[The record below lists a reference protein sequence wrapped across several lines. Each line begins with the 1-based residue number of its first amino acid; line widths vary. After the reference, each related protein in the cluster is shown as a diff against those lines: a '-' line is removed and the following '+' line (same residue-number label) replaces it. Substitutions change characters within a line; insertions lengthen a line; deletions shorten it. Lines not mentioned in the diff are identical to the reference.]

1 MQLYEKLLFSNS
13 NFDLNLVLF
22 NNFSLVTLM
31 ESLDS
36 TAGLNLADK
45 LAKLNAQLV
54 AKGKRYCYNI

>member
-45 LAKLNAQLV
+45 LAKLNSQLV
-54 AKGKRYCYNI
+54 VKGKRYCYNI